1 MILNAESNQ
10 VRYVLAI
17 DWTEA
22 TDGTPAGY
30 DDGTSYD
37 YIEATLTARLTPSE
51 IQTVEAAWQSSTR
64 LLTIESTG
72 FLLGPT
78 IDTSTPGVEVRI
90 MDFKIDGPADSAMT
104 LFDVTMEVRKGSL
117 ASPSSG
123 SLDLVQASGVPYHSD
138 SPLTAAWGT
147 ESGGTDV
154 ATYGR
159 VSTRSCAWYTEGLT
173 NAQAADVVNAL
184 RTLRVSTTAWNT
196 SGNALPFGPGEGD
209 SHTVYI
215 PSWELIRESNLTWM
229 ARLEL
234 VRSNG

>member
-1 MILNAESNQ
+1 MIFNAESNQ

-17 DWTEA
+17 DWDEA
-22 TDGTPAGY
+22 TDGLPVGY
-30 DDGTSYD
+30 DDGTAYD
-37 YIEATLTARLTPSE
+37 YIEATLTARLTPAE
-51 IQTVEAAWQSSTR
+51 LQTVETAWQSATR
-64 LLTIESTG
+64 NLTIESTG

-117 ASPSSG
+117 SAPTSG
-123 SLDLVQASGVPYHSD
+123 SLSVVQSRGVPYHSD
-138 SPLTAAWGT
+138 APLAAAWGT
-147 ESGGTDV
+147 EAGGTDV
-154 ATYGR
+154 STYGR
-159 VSTRSCAWYTEGLT
+159 VSTRSCMWYSAGLT

-196 SGNALPFGPGEGD
+196 SGNALPFGPGQGN
-209 SHTVYI
+209 SYTVYI
-215 PSWELIRESNLTWM
+215 PSWELIRESNLSWM
-229 ARLEL
+229 AKLEL